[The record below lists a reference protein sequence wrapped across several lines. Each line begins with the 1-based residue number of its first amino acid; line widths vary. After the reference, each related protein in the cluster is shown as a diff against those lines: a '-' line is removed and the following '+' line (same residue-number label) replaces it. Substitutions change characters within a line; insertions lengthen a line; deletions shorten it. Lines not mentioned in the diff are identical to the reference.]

1 MAKKIVFVLLLALV
15 LIGAGVFIY
24 TKQQKKAPGEFFQ
37 KPPAY
42 ELTKLLEKNGIGI
55 SGLPTVINNNL
66 MASVS
71 GILVTFSLDKDLEVQ
86 VRALQLVLP
95 RLKME
100 SKPAKE
106 IDLRFNKVIIK
117 Y

>member
-1 MAKKIVFVLLLALV
+1 LV
-15 LIGAGVFIY
+15 LILVGAGGVVYF
-24 TKQQKKAPGEFFQ
+24 KQSKKGPVNFFQ
-37 KPPAY
+37 KPQTY
-42 ELTKLLEKNGIGI
+42 ELAQLLEKNGIGI
-55 SGLPTVINNNL
+55 SGLPIVTNNNI

-71 GILVTFSLDKDLEVQ
+71 GILVTFSADKDLVVQ

-100 SKPAKE
+100 GKPVKE

>member
-1 MAKKIVFVLLLALV
+1 MV
-15 LIGAGVFIY
+15 IY
-24 TKQQKKAPGEFFQ
+24 GKQQKKAPGEFFQ
-37 KPPAY
+37 KPQTY
-42 ELTKLLEKNGIGI
+42 ELTQLLEKNGIGI
-55 SGLPTVINNNL
+55 SGLPTVINNNI

-71 GILVTFSLDKDLEVQ
+71 GILVTFSLDKNLEVQ

-100 SKPAKE
+100 GKPVKE
-106 IDLRFNKVIIK
+106 VDLRFNKVIIK